1 MTKNEAHTDYRIAD
15 ARFVGGA
22 TSAKGL
28 PEAGPPEVAFC
39 GRSNV
44 GKSSLLNMLVQR
56 KNLVRTS
63 RTPGCTRQINFFDVD
78 VAGRAADTGAGTGK
92 EKWQIRFVD
101 LPGYGYA
108 ARAKGE
114 RSAWQ
119 AMIEGYFR
127 ERETWRGAVI
137 LVDVRRGIEREEEE
151 LVEFLAS
158 LDRKPSYEIL
168 TVATKI
174 DRLSLSERK
183 PALAAC
189 EKTVRAAGPKM
200 SQARVIATSASN
212 GDGRDIVWKNLERIA
227 KGASRE
233 T

>member
-1 MTKNEAHTDYRIAD
+1 MTKNDAVTAYRIAD

-28 PEAGPPEVAFC
+28 PEAGPPEIAFC

-44 GKSSLLNMLVQR
+44 GKSSLLNMLVMR

-78 VAGRAADTGAGTGK
+78 VAGKD
-92 EKWQIRFVD
+92 KWSIRFVD

-137 LVDVRRGIEREEEE
+137 LVDVRRGIEHEEQE

-158 LDRKPSYEIL
+158 LDRKSPFEIL

-189 EKTVRAAGPKM
+189 ERTLRAA
-200 SQARVIATSASN
+200 SLQSRVIGTSASN
-212 GDGRDIVWKNLERIA
+212 GDGRELVWKNLERIA
-227 KGASRE
+227 KGAPRE
-233 T
+233 S

>member
-1 MTKNEAHTDYRIAD
+1 MTNKDAATAYRIAD

-44 GKSSLLNMLVQR
+44 GKSSLLNMLVTR

-78 VAGRAADTGAGTGK
+78 VAGKD
-92 EKWQIRFVD
+92 KWQIRFVD

-137 LVDVRRGIEREEEE
+137 LVDVRRGIEHEEQE

-158 LDRKPSYEIL
+158 LERKSPYEIL

-189 EKTVRAAGPKM
+189 EKTLRATGQE
-200 SQARVIATSASN
+200 SLSGHVIGTSAST
-212 GDGRDIVWKNLERIA
+212 GDGRELVWKNLERIA
-227 KGASRE
+227 KGATGES
-233 T
+233 

>member
-1 MTKNEAHTDYRIAD
+1 MTSRTTSREANTAYRIAD

-22 TSAKGL
+22 TDAKGL

-78 VAGRAADTGAGTGK
+78 VAGK

-127 ERETWRGAVI
+127 ARETWRGAVI
-137 LVDVRRGIEREEEE
+137 LVDVSRGIEDEERE

-158 LDRKPSYEIL
+158 LDHAAPYEIV

-174 DRLSLSERK
+174 DRLSLSDRK

-189 EKTVRAAGPKM
+189 EKTVRAAGQKTL
-200 SQARVIATSASN
+200 QGHVIGTSASN
-212 GDGRDIVWKNLERIA
+212 GDGRELVWKNLERIA

>member
-1 MTKNEAHTDYRIAD
+1 MTNEANTAYRIAD

-28 PEAGPPEVAFC
+28 PEAGPPEIAFC

-44 GKSSLLNMLVQR
+44 GKSSLLNMLVMR

-78 VAGRAADTGAGTGK
+78 VSGRDGAGAGSGK

-127 ERETWRGAVI
+127 ERETWRGAAI
-137 LVDVRRGIEREEEE
+137 LVDVRRGLEQEEQE
-151 LVEFLAS
+151 LLEFLAS
-158 LDRKPSYEIL
+158 LDRKAPYEIL
-168 TVATKI
+168 TLATKI

-189 EKTVRAAGPKM
+189 EKSLRAAAPGSPG
-200 SQARVIATSASN
+200 RVVGTSAST
-212 GDGRDIVWKNLERIA
+212 GDGRELVWKNLERIA